1 MQLIMK
7 MKILLNLLMHLF
19 FAEGFKQRR
28 QLPQST
34 AVQLAQLA
42 LPQTRPLLKFVI
54 SINENICGL
63 MGKPST
69 MM

>member
-19 FAEGFKQRR
+19 FAEGVKQRR

-54 SINENICGL
+54 SFNENFCRL

>member
-1 MQLIMK
+1 MK
-7 MKILLNLLMHLF
+7 MKTLLNLLMHLF

-42 LPQTRPLLKFVI
+42 LPQTRPLLKFVKA
-54 SINENICGL
+54 INENFCGH

>member
-1 MQLIMK
+1 MK

-19 FAEGFKQRR
+19 FAEGFKQRW

-54 SINENICGL
+54 SINKKFVRAYGQAFNNDVTV
-63 MGKPST
+63 S
-69 MM
+69 